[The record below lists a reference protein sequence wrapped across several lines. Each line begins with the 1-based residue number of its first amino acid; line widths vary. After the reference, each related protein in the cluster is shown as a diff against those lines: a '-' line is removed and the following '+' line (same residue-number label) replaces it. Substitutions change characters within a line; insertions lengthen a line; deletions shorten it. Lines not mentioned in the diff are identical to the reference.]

1 MDQNKVGS
9 FIKELRKVK
18 NLTQE
23 KMAEKF
29 NVSRRTVSRWET
41 GNNMP
46 DLDILIEM
54 SDFFEVDL
62 REILDGERK
71 SEKMN
76 EEMKETVMKVA
87 EYSNEEKKK
96 MARITLTYLII
107 GTISIVINQG
117 MRFFDLPSTFWV
129 GFLEGSTGGMTMVAM
144 ILGILYLTGAMAK
157 VRGFKMRIHGRS
169 NGYEN

>member
-23 KMAEKF
+23 QFAEEF
-29 NVSRRTVSRWET
+29 SVSRRTVSRWET

-62 REILDGERK
+62 REILVGERK
-71 SEKMN
+71 HVKMKN
-76 EEMKETVMKVA
+76 
-87 EYSNEEKKK
+87 
-96 MARITLTYLII
+96 
-107 GTISIVINQG
+107 
-117 MRFFDLPSTFWV
+117 
-129 GFLEGSTGGMTMVAM
+129 
-144 ILGILYLTGAMAK
+144 
-157 VRGFKMRIHGRS
+157 
-169 NGYEN
+169 

>member
-23 KMAEKF
+23 QLAEEF
-29 NVSRRTVSRWET
+29 SVSRRTVSRWET

-71 SEKMN
+71 HEKMN
-76 EEMKETVMKVA
+76 EELRETVMKVA
-87 EYSNEEKKK
+87 EYSNEGKKK
-96 MARITLTYLII
+96 MAKVTLIYFILGI
-107 GTISIVINQG
+107 ISIVINQG

-129 GFLEGSTGGMTMVAM
+129 GFLEGATCGITLAAM
-144 ILGILYLTGAMAK
+144 ILGVLYITGAMAK
-157 VRGFKMRIHGRS
+157 IREFKLRLLKRK
-169 NGYEN
+169 

>member
-1 MDQNKVGS
+1 MDQNKVGG

-23 KMAEKF
+23 QLAEEF
-29 NVSRRTVSRWET
+29 SVSRRTVSRWET

-71 SEKMN
+71 HVKMN
-76 EEMKETVMKVA
+76 EELRETVMKVA
-87 EYSNEEKKK
+87 EYSNEGKKK
-96 MARITLTYLII
+96 MAKVTLIYFILGI
-107 GTISIVINQG
+107 ISIVINQG

-129 GFLEGSTGGMTMVAM
+129 GFLEGVTSGITLAAM
-144 ILGILYLTGAMAK
+144 ILGVLYITGAMAK
-157 VRGFKMRIHGRS
+157 IREFKLRLLKRK
-169 NGYEN
+169 

>member
-9 FIKELRKVK
+9 FIKELRKIK

-23 KMAEKF
+23 QLAEEF
-29 NVSRRTVSRWET
+29 SVSRRTVSRWET

-71 SEKMN
+71 HEKMN
-76 EEMKETVMKVA
+76 EELRETVMKVA
-87 EYSNEEKKK
+87 EYSNEGKKK
-96 MARITLTYLII
+96 MAKVTLIYFILGI
-107 GTISIVINQG
+107 ISIVINQG

-129 GFLEGSTGGMTMVAM
+129 GFLEGATSGITLAAM
-144 ILGILYLTGAMAK
+144 ILGVLYITGAMAK
-157 VRGFKMRIHGRS
+157 IREFKLRLLKRK
-169 NGYEN
+169 

>member
-96 MARITLTYLII
+96 MARVTLACFIL
-107 GTISIVINQG
+107 GTISIVVNQG
-117 MRFFDLPSTFWV
+117 MRFFDLPSTFWI
-129 GFLEGSTGGMTMVAM
+129 GFLDGLTSGMTMVAM
-144 ILGILYLTGAMAK
+144 ILGILYITGAMAK
-157 VRGFKMRIHGRS
+157 VRECKMRMLGRK
-169 NGYEN
+169 

>member
-23 KMAEKF
+23 QLAEEF
-29 NVSRRTVSRWET
+29 SVSRRTVSRWET

-71 SEKMN
+71 HVKMN
-76 EEMKETVMKVA
+76 EELRETVMKVA
-87 EYSNEEKKK
+87 EYSNEGKKK
-96 MARITLTYLII
+96 MAKVTLIYFILGI
-107 GTISIVINQG
+107 ISIVINQG

-129 GFLEGSTGGMTMVAM
+129 GFLEGTTSGITLAAM
-144 ILGILYLTGAMAK
+144 ILGVLYITGAMAK
-157 VRGFKMRIHGRS
+157 VRELKLRLLKRK
-169 NGYEN
+169 